1 MTDRPHARPD
11 GEAPG
16 EAPGDESAAGAGTA
30 PGETP
35 GAAAPPARARRFEE
49 AAAHVLAA
57 SGELNRRLA

>member
-1 MTDRPHARPD
+1 MTDRPYTRPD
-11 GEAPG
+11 G

-30 PGETP
+30 SGETP
-35 GAAAPPARARRFEE
+35 GAAAPHDRARRFEE